1 MRYEVEVGGQL
12 RQVVVRRRDNAFEVS
27 VDGRSWLVD
36 AARVDPLTLSLFLT
50 PLGDAGA
57 AAAGPVASR
66 EVTLASDGA
75 AGQLRV
81 TVGSTPLTVSMNGP
95 RRGGRSGYHGG
106 SGRSARGPQ
115 RLTAPM
121 PGKVVRVLVSAGDT
135 VTARQPVVVVEAMK
149 MENELRAGRDGTVAE
164 LHAVEGQSVE
174 AGALIAV
181 IAGGG
186 QP

>member
-12 RQVVVRRRDNAFEVS
+12 RQVVVHRRDNAFEVS

-50 PLGDAGA
+50 PLSDAGSA
-57 AAAGPVASR
+57 ATGPVASR

-75 AGQLRV
+75 PGQLRV

-95 RRGGRSGYHGG
+95 RRGGRSGYHVG
-106 SGRSARGPQ
+106 SGQSAGGPQ

-121 PGKVVRVLVSAGDT
+121 PGKVVRVLVATGDT

-181 IAGGG
+181 IAGG